1 VQAAACSADEGIHM
15 FGIEDKAVG
24 LAYLLCVF
32 GAILCVVYGLFTW
45 NLGDETVTTKDVQW
59 AVEEDKAEQ
68 EL

>member
-1 VQAAACSADEGIHM
+1 M

-45 NLGDETVTTKDVQW
+45 NLGDEAVTTKDVRW